1 MPICLT
7 TYIILHLQ
15 GNYKAVTLEADM
27 VHSYKL
33 LVRGYKMKYY
43 HGSTREG
50 LSELQPFA
58 STGSNLKEPLVYLT
72 SSKQLALHY
81 IWDTERIGIKMPML
95 NILQDG
101 TLVFQE
107 MFSGALEYFYKGV
120 SGYIYQCEG
129 DYKINANTG
138 VPTCATSKAVVPI
151 TAAEYIEDVYE
162 SILSYE
168 EKGTF
173 IYERYEDLPQWRID
187 VIRGQVMRMIKR
199 NNLLKDETH
208 PSYKLGK
215 EKFPQYWA
223 EAKVLQ
229 EHNLL

>member
-15 GNYKAVTLEADM
+15 GNYKAVTLEAGM

-81 IWDTERIGIKMPML
+81 IWDTERIGTKMPML

-138 VPTCATSKAVVPI
+138 VPSCATSKAVVPI

-173 IYERYEDLPQWRID
+173 IYERYEDLP
-187 VIRGQVMRMIKR
+187 
-199 NNLLKDETH
+199 
-208 PSYKLGK
+208 
-215 EKFPQYWA
+215 
-223 EAKVLQ
+223 
-229 EHNLL
+229 